1 MAAAREIDSDRLG
14 PAPDQL
20 ALVGIAEH
28 PVLGEN
34 RERWNLQS
42 FPLVPARFMHSLDR
56 ALHDRGV
63 ETRDEPII
71 RRLEIRYPGIN
82 DRVITINELTVR
94 QILEVKNSFSGS
106 GNTLEAMQQLLPLI
120 TDVTPDFLLD
130 LAPSELSALY
140 EKAKE
145 VNSAFLAILPL
156 DKLLAGYQ
164 GILVENIQKNLM
176 QLSVN
181 SLPRATA

>member
-14 PAPDQL
+14 PAPGQL

-82 DRVITINELTVR
+82 DRVITEELA
-94 QILEVKNSFSGS
+94 GS
-106 GNTLEAMQQLLPLI
+106 GLVPERNRPGREVRAETSSLAR
-120 TDVTPDFLLD
+120 TVTPRHMTFEHHEPLDQVWARCCCEKSSVGSHRLPDERRSTPWGELLD
-130 LAPSELSALY
+130 RRHDVADES
-140 EKAKE
+140 
-145 VNSAFLAILPL
+145 V
-156 DKLLAGYQ
+156 AG
-164 GILVENIQKNLM
+164 
-176 QLSVN
+176 
-181 SLPRATA
+181 